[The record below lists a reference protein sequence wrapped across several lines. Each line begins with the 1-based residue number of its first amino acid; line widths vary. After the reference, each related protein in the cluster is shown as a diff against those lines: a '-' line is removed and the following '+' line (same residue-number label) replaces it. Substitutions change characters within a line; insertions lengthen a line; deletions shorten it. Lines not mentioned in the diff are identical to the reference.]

1 MAITLS
7 KQAMNTHSKPIS
19 VNPGDMVERVLGVIW
34 FLVSFLLFII
44 LGPFSAPIA
53 MIALL
58 QLGCED
64 RELQSPESI
73 MQN

>member
-7 KQAMNTHSKPIS
+7 KQAMNIHSKPIS
-19 VNPGDMVERVLGVIW
+19 INLTDMVERVINVVW
-34 FLVSFLLFII
+34 FLVSFCLFII

-53 MIALL
+53 LIALL

-73 MQN
+73 L

>member
-19 VNPGDMVERVLGVIW
+19 INASDMVEKVVGVIG
-34 FLVSFLLFII
+34 FFVSFLLFII

-53 MIALL
+53 LIALL

-64 RELQSPESI
+64 RDLQSPESI

>member
-19 VNPGDMVERVLGVIW
+19 INPGDKVERVLGVIW
-34 FLVSFLLFII
+34 FFVSFLLFII

-53 MIALL
+53 LIALL

-64 RELQSPESI
+64 RELPSPESTL
-73 MQN
+73 